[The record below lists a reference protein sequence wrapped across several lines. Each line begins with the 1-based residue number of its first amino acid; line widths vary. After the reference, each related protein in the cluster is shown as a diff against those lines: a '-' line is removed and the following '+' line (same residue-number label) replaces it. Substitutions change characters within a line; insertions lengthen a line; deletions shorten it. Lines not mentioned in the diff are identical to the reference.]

1 MSDIEMIKRGFADDH
16 RGSVEFYNDLDLS
29 AYKRFYIVN
38 GSFLVGVVE
47 IDNWESP
54 DKSLKL
60 ESFEMNA
67 ESDILFIPSGYANG
81 AMSLSDDSTVMYFST
96 SNLEESLDD
105 DFRFDSKY
113 WDIWTEKGGVLFE

>member
-1 MSDIEMIKRGFADDH
+1 M
-16 RGSVEFYNDLDLS
+16 
-29 AYKRFYIVN
+29 
-38 GSFLVGVVE
+38 VGVVE

-54 DKSLKL
+54 DKSLKHH
-60 ESFEMNA
+60 SFEMNA